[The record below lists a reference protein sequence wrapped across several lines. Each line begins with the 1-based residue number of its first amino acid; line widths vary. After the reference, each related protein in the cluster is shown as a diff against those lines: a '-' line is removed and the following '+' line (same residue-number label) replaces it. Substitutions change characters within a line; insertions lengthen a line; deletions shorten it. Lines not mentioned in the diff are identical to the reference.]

1 MESKKEIEA
10 LINLLEDPDKK
21 IFEEVSRNLLDRGL
35 SIIPELEEAWEKSS
49 SQFQQE
55 KIENLIQQ
63 IQINYTREELQA
75 WIRNGASDL
84 LEGAYFVAKYQY
96 PDLEISQLEN
106 QIEIIRKDVW
116 LELNENLTALEK
128 VKVLNQIIFKM
139 YGLKRNSAQFY
150 APQNNYLNIVL
161 ETKKGNPIS
170 LSIIYS
176 IVAQRLGLPVFGVN
190 LPRNFIL
197 VYMDE
202 HKSKETYDEELN
214 ANILFYINPF
224 NYGSVLGR
232 KEIDHFIKQ
241 QNLTPQRSFYIPCS
255 NTDIIH
261 RLLLNL
267 SFAYE
272 QAGNENKVNNLKGL
286 LEIFG
291 DRSTEI

>member
-21 IFEEVSRNLLDRGL
+21 IFEEVSRNLLNRGL
-35 SIIPELEEAWEKSS
+35 SIIPELEEAWEISS

-63 IQINYTREELQA
+63 IQINYTREELQG
-75 WIRNGASDL
+75 WIGDGASDL

-96 PDLEISQLEN
+96 PDLEKSQLED
-106 QIEIIRKDVW
+106 QIETIRKDVW

-128 VKVLNQIIFKM
+128 VKVLNQVIFKM

-176 IVAQRLGLPVFGVN
+176 IVAQQLGLPIYGVN

-202 HKSKETYDEELN
+202 HKSQETYDEELN

-255 NTDIIH
+255 NIDIIH

-272 QAGNENKVNNLKGL
+272 QAGNEGKVNNLKGL

-291 DRSTEI
+291 DRPTEI